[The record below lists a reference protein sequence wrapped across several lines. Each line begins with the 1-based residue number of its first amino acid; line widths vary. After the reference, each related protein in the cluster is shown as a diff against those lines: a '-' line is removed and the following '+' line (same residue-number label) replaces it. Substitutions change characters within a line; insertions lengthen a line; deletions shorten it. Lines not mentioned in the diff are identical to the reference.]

1 MKRIILLLL
10 TLTLLTACSQV
21 DCEQLEGEVNDLITE
36 ANYCEVDT
44 DCEVNFDFSC
54 PFGCENLVN
63 KDADLTLIQEKVN
76 IYYEECDMCIYT
88 CREPPMEDEIK
99 CLENKCIDIR

>member
-1 MKRIILLLL
+1 MRIIFLLL
-10 TLTLLTACSQV
+10 TLTLLTACTPI
-21 DCEQLEGEVNDLITE
+21 DCEQLEGEVNDLINA

-44 DCEVNFDFSC
+44 DCELNFAFSC

-63 KDADLTLIQEKVN
+63 KDADLTEIQEQVD
-76 IYYEECDMCIYT
+76 IYAEECDMCIYK

-99 CLENKCIDIR
+99 CTNNICIDTR